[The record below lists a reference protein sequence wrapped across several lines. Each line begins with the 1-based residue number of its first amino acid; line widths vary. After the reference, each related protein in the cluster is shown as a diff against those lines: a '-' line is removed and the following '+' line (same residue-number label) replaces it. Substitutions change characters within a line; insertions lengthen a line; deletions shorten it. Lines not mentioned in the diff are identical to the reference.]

1 MFNQGGMRVLTIDL
15 SRRKIAI
22 ERRQDLLNWLGG
34 VGVATQLLKEHLKPE
49 LDPFHPDQPIILAI
63 GPMSTVY
70 PVVTK
75 AVAMFKS
82 PLTGELGES
91 YAGLRIAMAMRFAG
105 YDAIVIKGKA
115 ESPAYLTITPHQV
128 DFNDARALW
137 GLSTEE
143 TGRLLRQLSPGKGH
157 RSTLRIGQ
165 AGEKLVAYAGVNV
178 DTYRHFGRL
187 GLGAVFGSKNLKA
200 IVVHGDHNY
209 PIARPQEYQRVYS
222 KIFKKVVE
230 TDIMEKYHGL
240 GTTGNVEPLN
250 EMGGLPVRN
259 LQASSYPEAL
269 NLSGETFAQETLIRK
284 IACAGCPVGCIH
296 IGIHRRQFAE
306 GYEYESVA
314 VSYDHELVYALG
326 TMLGL
331 TDHRHVYALIER
343 TELYGLDSI
352 STGVALAWA
361 TEAQEKGLIGEEEL
375 LTHLAFGQP
384 EPYLQAMDYLIKQPN
399 EFYRTLAQGTWL
411 AAERYGGTEFAC
423 VLGKNEV
430 AGYHTGYANILGQAF
445 GARHSHLDNGGY
457 AIDQE
462 RKDRTPEELV
472 DAIIQEEEIRNTLN
486 SLVICLFARKVYDL
500 ATVAEG
506 LKALGHEWTE
516 EQLRQLGRE
525 IYREKMVL
533 KRQLGFKLEQ
543 ITVPRRFWETPA
555 LGRQLDP
562 EKMEQLR
569 QIMIGRLSQL

>member
-1 MFNQGGMRVLTIDL
+1 
-15 SRRKIAI
+15 
-22 ERRQDLLNWLGG
+22 
-34 VGVATQLLKEHLKPE
+34 
-49 LDPFHPDQPIILAI
+49 
-63 GPMSTVY
+63 MSTVY
-70 PVVTK
+70 QVVTK
-75 AVAMFKS
+75 AVAMFRS

-91 YAGLRIAMAMRFAG
+91 YAGLRIALAMRFAG

-115 ESPAYLTITPHQV
+115 RGPLYLTITPHEV
-128 DFNDARALW
+128 DFRDARELW

-200 IVVHGDHNY
+200 IVVHGDRNL
-209 PIARPQEYQRVYS
+209 PIPNPREYQQVYS
-222 KIFKKVVE
+222 RIFKKVVE

-259 LQASSYPEAL
+259 LQASSYPEAV

-331 TDHRHVYALIER
+331 TDHRQVYALIER

-361 TEAQEKGLIGEEEL
+361 TEAQERGLIGEEEL
-375 LTHLAFGQP
+375 LTRLAFSQP
-384 EPYLQAMDYLIKQPN
+384 EPYLAAMDNLVKQPN

-411 AAERYGGTEFAC
+411 AAERYGGTNFAC

-462 RKDRTPEELV
+462 RRERTMEQIV
-472 DAIIQEEEIRNTLN
+472 DAIIEEEEIRNTLN

-500 ATVAEG
+500 ATVAEA
-506 LKALGHEWTE
+506 LTALGYNWTE

-525 IYREKMVL
+525 IYREKMAI
-533 KRQLGFKLEQ
+533 KRQLGFKPEQ
-543 ITVPRRFWETPA
+543 ITIPSRFWETPA
-555 LGRQLDP
+555 LGRQLEP
-562 EKMEQLR
+562 ERLEQLR
-569 QIMIGRLSQL
+569 QIMIRRLAQL